1 MQLTV
6 KEEKIQQFVNSPF
19 AGEKFWLGRETG
31 VQISVDPSVEADR
44 TRRMQALARGHWSLP
59 TLEAQT

>member
-19 AGEKFWLGRETG
+19 AGEKFWPGRETG
-31 VQISVDPSVEADR
+31 VQISVDLSVEVDR
-44 TRRMQALARGHWSLP
+44 TRRIQALARGLRSLP